1 MLRDA
6 SDKHEP
12 VAEAIPALLDVM
24 MVGEADTLVSGT
36 FILEHQ
42 VSRGFDFSKLS
53 PALEFN
59 QGGESFW
66 QCPVCG
72 RLYGYEHVV
81 DNEVGASYTMDL
93 FWRTTPEEIGKRL
106 REAALGYEWTWTI
119 K

>member
-1 MLRDA
+1 MKE
-6 SDKHEP
+6 S
-12 VAEAIPALLDVM
+12 I
-24 MVGEADTLVSGT
+24 EADVAHVVSELTARIKPTAIEDCSVCSSLPEREQDIPPG
-36 FILEHQ
+36 
-42 VSRGFDFSKLS
+42 FSKLS

-66 QCPVCG
+66 RCPVCG